1 MSANTSHCSVF
12 TTNVYLIF
20 IKFDYDQT
28 VMEKASAFANMIKF
42 YFYFLLDQNCCIH
55 LLHRHLHLKK
65 KLKKNATKSDSKYVI
80 DNMANGAEIAACKQ
94 RMIDAY

>member
-1 MSANTSHCSVF
+1 
-12 TTNVYLIF
+12 
-20 IKFDYDQT
+20 
-28 VMEKASAFANMIKF
+28 MEKASAFADMIKF

-65 KLKKNATKSDSKYVI
+65 SIKKNVTKSDSKYVI

>member
-20 IKFDYDQT
+20 IKFDYQT

-65 KLKKNATKSDSKYVI
+65 KFKKNATKSDSKYVI

>member
-1 MSANTSHCSVF
+1 
-12 TTNVYLIF
+12 
-20 IKFDYDQT
+20 
-28 VMEKASAFANMIKF
+28 MEKASAFADMIKF

-65 KLKKNATKSDSKYVI
+65 SIKKNATKSDSKYVI

>member
-20 IKFDYDQT
+20 IKFDYQT
-28 VMEKASAFANMIKF
+28 VMEKASAFADMIKF

-65 KLKKNATKSDSKYVI
+65 KVKKNATKSDSKYVI

-94 RMIDAY
+94 RMTDAY

>member
-20 IKFDYDQT
+20 IKFDYQT
-28 VMEKASAFANMIKF
+28 VMEKASAFADMIKF
-42 YFYFLLDQNCCIH
+42 YFYFLLYQNCCIH

-65 KLKKNATKSDSKYVI
+65 KVKKKNATKSDSKYVI

>member
-20 IKFDYDQT
+20 IKFDYQT
-28 VMEKASAFANMIKF
+28 VMEKASAFADMIKF

-65 KLKKNATKSDSKYVI
+65 SIKKNATKSDSKYVI